1 LSSSKRSVE
10 NCSCQVPSFKSINQ
24 LCVHERKKKAMS
36 GDHLLFAG
44 NRMSFDLGST
54 RSSTVSVRQ
63 QIQTFESKRVN
74 SMSPRNSNFGSQSL
88 YDHHRQ
94 VPSMKMDREVLKMSE
109 MKAQELTIDDDDEAP
124 AIPLNTMRTS
134 VRKSTNL
141 NSHSTSSYF
150 PVRNSHQYQPRND
163 NFSDGNTTN
172 SSLSSSFLNL
182 KTVNSDLVLA
192 MTNQPVSPPSF
203 PKNIPPPYTNFL
215 DVQPLINEKD
225 FEVDISTYELAQEPL
240 SPMTSYQNKTVP
252 SYMRQ
257 EVVMAPLIPSVPSSP
272 LWEYPTKEKLIK
284 NNNISSFTVITD
296 DTETSESTVSSLGQ
310 EGPEEAAEK
319 LGEKKKSLR
328 WKAELVEVLSVP
340 HKSSYEISREYERKQ
355 EELIKQKM
363 QKNKR
368 NSGSQQKKSFWM
380 RFVCGANQE

>member
-1 LSSSKRSVE
+1 
-10 NCSCQVPSFKSINQ
+10 
-24 LCVHERKKKAMS
+24 
-36 GDHLLFAG
+36 
-44 NRMSFDLGST
+44 MSFDLGSS

-74 SMSPRNSNFGSQSL
+74 SMSSRNSNFGSHSL

-150 PVRNSHQYQPRND
+150 PVRDSRQYQPRND
-163 NFSDGNTTN
+163 HFSDGNTTN
-172 SSLSSSFLNL
+172 SSLSSSFLNM
-182 KTVNSDLVLA
+182 KMVASDPVLA
-192 MTNQPVSPPSF
+192 MTNQPAAPSF
-203 PKNIPPPYTNFL
+203 PKNIPPPYSNFL
-215 DVQPLINEKD
+215 DVQPLIDEKD

-240 SPMTSYQNKTVP
+240 SPMASYQNKTVP

-257 EVVMAPLIPSVPSSP
+257 EMVVVPPVPSSP
-272 LWEYPTKEKLIK
+272 LWEYPTKEKLK

-296 DTETSESTVSSLGQ
+296 DTETTDTVSSLGQ

-368 NSGSQQKKSFWM
+368 DSGSQKKSFWM
-380 RFVCGANQE
+380 RFVCGVNQ